1 MGNPNN
7 PYNKTPPMNQI
18 NPTNSSNSESTLI
31 LYKKMDQ
38 QVWDAYVHAHSQGTI
53 FHLTKWKNVIE
64 KTYGHR
70 SYYLMA
76 VNSSKLKA
84 QSSAFS
90 NQQRKT
96 SIRQQVT
103 HYEPSAI
110 SHELDVVGILPLFEL
125 KSFFFGHY
133 LISVPFAE
141 LGGPLAEN
149 ETICQ
154 QLIEK
159 AIELTRTRKCDYLEL
174 KNEHTIS
181 DLVKKSLYYNFKKE
195 IFPDSDQNM
204 QAIPRKA
211 RRMIRQGSKFG
222 LYSEF
227 GLHLLHDFYEILAK
241 SYHQLG
247 TPIFSK
253 RFFRTFL
260 DEFGTDSQIL
270 VVHNKKGTPI
280 AGVLSFFHKDRV
292 IPYYAGS
299 LFEYRKLAPND
310 FMYWELMKHA
320 CERGFKVF
328 DFGRSKIDTGS
339 YHFKRHWGFKPVPLS
354 YQYYLNRINELPN
367 LSPANP
373 KYQKKIE
380 LWRKMPFK
388 VTKILGPPV
397 AKYLA

>member
-1 MGNPNN
+1 MSYYNQMITIKKYTEADKNN
-7 PYNKTPPMNQI
+7 
-18 NPTNSSNSESTLI
+18 
-31 LYKKMDQ
+31 
-38 QVWDAYVHAHSQGTI
+38 WDDYVMQHSRGTI
-53 FHLTKWKNVIE
+53 FHLTRWKRVIE
-64 KTYGHR
+64 KTFGHR
-70 SYYLMA
+70 SHYLIA
-76 VNSSKLKA
+76 VKAASSP
-84 QSSAFS
+84 SSFPAS
-90 NQQRKT
+90 QPK
-96 SIRQQVT
+96 VT
-103 HYEPSAI
+103 
-110 SHELDVVGILPLFEL
+110 GILPLFEL
-125 KSFFFGHY
+125 KSLIFGHY
-133 LISVPFAE
+133 LVSVPFAE

-154 QLIEK
+154 QLVEK

-174 KNEHTIS
+174 RNEHTIS

-195 IFPDSDQNM
+195 IFPDPDQNM

-211 RRMIRQGSKFG
+211 RRMIRQGIKFG

-227 GLHLLHDFYEILAK
+227 GLHLLHDFYEILAR

-270 VVHNKKGTPI
+270 VVYDKKGTPI
-280 AGVLSFFHKDRV
+280 AGVLSFFYKDRV
-292 IPYYAGS
+292 LPFYAGS

-310 FMYWELMKHA
+310 YMYWELMKHA

-339 YHFKRHWGFKPVPLS
+339 YHFKRHWGFKPVQLA

-380 LWRKMPFK
+380 LWKKMPFK
-388 VTKILGPPV
+388 LTKILGPRI
-397 AKYLA
+397 AQYLA

>member
-1 MGNPNN
+1 M
-7 PYNKTPPMNQI
+7 
-18 NPTNSSNSESTLI
+18 NSSNPVITIRKYTEAD
-31 LYKKMDQ
+31 KNN
-38 QVWDAYVHAHSQGTI
+38 WDYYVMQHSQSTI
-53 FHLTKWKNVIE
+53 FHLTRWKKVIE
-64 KTYGHR
+64 KTFGHK
-70 SYYLMA
+70 SHYLMA
-76 VNSSKLKA
+76 VQAASSPPSFQASQHPGLPVSQPK
-84 QSSAFS
+84 
-90 NQQRKT
+90 
-96 SIRQQVT
+96 VT
-103 HYEPSAI
+103 
-110 SHELDVVGILPLFEL
+110 GILPLFRI
-125 KSFFFGHY
+125 KSYFFGHY

-141 LGGPLAEN
+141 LGGPLADN
-149 ETICQ
+149 EIIEQ
-154 QLIEK
+154 QLVEK

-174 KNEHTIS
+174 RNEHAIS
-181 DLVKKSLYYNFKKE
+181 DLIKKSLYYNFKKE
-195 IFPDSDQNM
+195 IFPDPDQNM

-211 RRMIRQGSKFG
+211 RRMIRQGIKFG

-227 GLHLLHDFYEILAK
+227 GNHFFHDFYEILAK

-260 DEFGTDSQIL
+260 DEFGKDAQIL
-270 VVHNKKGTPI
+270 VVYDKKGTPV
-280 AGVLSFFHKDRV
+280 AGVLSFFYKDQV
-292 IPYYAGS
+292 LPFYAGS

-339 YHFKRHWGFKPVPLS
+339 YHFKRHWGFKPVSLS

-380 LWRKMPFK
+380 LWKKMPFK
-388 VTKILGPPV
+388 VTKILGPPI

>member
-1 MGNPNN
+1 MINIRLADTTDKNN
-7 PYNKTPPMNQI
+7 
-18 NPTNSSNSESTLI
+18 
-31 LYKKMDQ
+31 
-38 QVWDAYVHAHSQGTI
+38 WDDYVMQHSRGTI
-53 FHLTKWKNVIE
+53 FHLTRWKNVIE
-64 KTYGHR
+64 KTYGHKC
-70 SYYLMA
+70 YYLMA
-76 VNSSKLKA
+76 VENTVSSTQYAIGTEHSSPCAMRSAPCNTNSQPKIR
-84 QSSAFS
+84 
-90 NQQRKT
+90 NQQRAT
-96 SIRQQVT
+96 SNEQRATSNEQPVT
-103 HYEPSAI
+103 SN
-110 SHELDVVGILPLFEL
+110 ELNIVGILPLFEL
-125 KSFFFGHY
+125 KSLVLGHY
-133 LISVPFAE
+133 LVSVPFAE

-154 QLIEK
+154 QLVEK

-174 KNEHTIS
+174 RNEHTIS

-195 IFPDSDQNM
+195 IFPDPDQNM

-211 RRMIRQGSKFG
+211 RRMIRQGIKFG

-227 GLHLLHDFYEILAK
+227 GLHFLHDFYEILAR

-270 VVHNKKGTPI
+270 VVYDKKGTPI
-280 AGVLSFFHKDRV
+280 AGVLSFFYKDRV
-292 IPYYAGS
+292 LPFYAGS

-320 CERGFKVF
+320 CKRGFKVF

-339 YHFKRHWGFKPVPLS
+339 YHFKRHWGFKPVQLA

-380 LWRKMPFK
+380 LWKKMPFE
-388 VTKILGPPV
+388 VTKVLGPPI

>member
-1 MGNPNN
+1 MITIR
-7 PYNKTPPMNQI
+7 PYSAT
-18 NPTNSSNSESTLI
+18 
-31 LYKKMDQ
+31 DQ
-38 QVWDAYVHAHSQGTI
+38 QAWDQYVENHPQGTI
-53 FHLTKWKNVIE
+53 FHLTRWKNVIE
-64 KTYGHR
+64 KTYGYKT
-70 SYYLMA
+70 YYLIA
-76 VNSSKLKA
+76 VENTVSRSQRSEVRDQKSEAQPPSFPSSQPHSLLA
-84 QSSAFS
+84 SQL
-90 NQQRKT
+90 NM
-96 SIRQQVT
+96 
-103 HYEPSAI
+103 
-110 SHELDVVGILPLFEL
+110 VGILPLFEL
-125 KSFFFGHY
+125 KSLVFGHY

-154 QLIEK
+154 QLVEK

-174 KNEHTIS
+174 RNEHTIS

-195 IFPDSDQNM
+195 ISPDPDQNM

-211 RRMIRQGSKFG
+211 RRMIRQGIKFG

-270 VVHNKKGTPI
+270 VVYDKKGTPI
-280 AGVLSFFHKDRV
+280 AGVLSFFYKDRV
-292 IPYYAGS
+292 LPFYAGS

-310 FMYWELMKHA
+310 YMYWELMKHA

-339 YHFKRHWGFKPVPLS
+339 YHFKRHWGFKPVQLA

-380 LWRKMPFK
+380 LWKKMPFE
-388 VTKILGPPV
+388 VTKVLGPPI

>member
-1 MGNPNN
+1 MITIRKYTEADKNN
-7 PYNKTPPMNQI
+7 
-18 NPTNSSNSESTLI
+18 
-31 LYKKMDQ
+31 
-38 QVWDAYVHAHSQGTI
+38 WDYYVMQHSQSTI
-53 FHLTKWKNVIE
+53 FHLTRWKKVIE
-64 KTYGHR
+64 KTFGHK

-76 VNSSKLKA
+76 VQAASSPPSFQASQPK
-84 QSSAFS
+84 
-90 NQQRKT
+90 
-96 SIRQQVT
+96 VT
-103 HYEPSAI
+103 
-110 SHELDVVGILPLFEL
+110 GILPLFRI
-125 KSFFFGHY
+125 KSCFFGHY

-141 LGGPLAEN
+141 LGGPLADN
-149 ETICQ
+149 EIIEQ
-154 QLIEK
+154 QLVEK

-174 KNEHTIS
+174 RNEHAIS
-181 DLVKKSLYYNFKKE
+181 DLIKKSLYYNFKKE
-195 IFPDSDQNM
+195 IFPDPDQNM

-211 RRMIRQGSKFG
+211 RRMIRQGIKFG

-227 GLHLLHDFYEILAK
+227 GIHLLHDFYEILAK

-260 DEFGTDSQIL
+260 DEFGTDAQIL
-270 VVHNKKGTPI
+270 VVYDKKGTPV
-280 AGVLSFFHKDRV
+280 AGVLSFFYKDQV
-292 IPYYAGS
+292 LPFYAGS

-380 LWRKMPFK
+380 LWKKMPFK
-388 VTKILGPPV
+388 VTKILGPPI

>member
-1 MGNPNN
+1 MNREITIR
-7 PYNKTPPMNQI
+7 PY
-18 NPTNSSNSESTLI
+18 E
-31 LYKKMDQ
+31 KMDQ
-38 QVWDAYVHAHSQGTI
+38 QAWDQYVGEHPKGTI
-53 FHLTKWKNVIE
+53 FHLTRWKKVIE
-64 KTYGHR
+64 KTFGHKSHYLIAVENIVGRGQR
-70 SYYLMA
+70 SEIRE
-76 VNSSKLKA
+76 
-84 QSSAFS
+84 
-90 NQQRKT
+90 QRT
-96 SIRQQVT
+96 ETRNPQPATRNPI
-103 HYEPSAI
+103 
-110 SHELDVVGILPLFEL
+110 VGILPLFRI
-125 KSFFFGHY
+125 KSCFFGHY

-149 ETICQ
+149 ETIEQ
-154 QLIEK
+154 QLVEK

-174 KNEHTIS
+174 RNEHAIS
-181 DLVKKSLYYNFKKE
+181 DLIKKSLYYNFKKE
-195 IFPDSDQNM
+195 IFPDPDQNM

-211 RRMIRQGSKFG
+211 RRMIRQGIKFG

-227 GLHLLHDFYEILAK
+227 GIHLFHDFYEILAK

-260 DEFGTDSQIL
+260 DEFGTDAQIL
-270 VVHNKKGTPI
+270 VVYDKKGTPV
-280 AGVLSFFHKDRV
+280 AGVLSFFYKDQV
-292 IPYYAGS
+292 LPFYAGS

-388 VTKILGPPV
+388 VTKILGPPI

>member
-1 MGNPNN
+1 MITIR
-7 PYNKTPPMNQI
+7 PYRT
-18 NPTNSSNSESTLI
+18 T
-31 LYKKMDQ
+31 DQ
-38 QVWDAYVHAHSQGTI
+38 PAWDQYVENHPQGTI

-64 KTYGHR
+64 KTYGHKA
-70 SYYLMA
+70 YYLIA
-76 VNSSKLKA
+76 VENTVGSWQYAVGRKRGQRSEVRGQRSENKEQKSEVRSQKSNYEL
-84 QSSAFS
+84 SAMS
-90 NQQRKT
+90 Q
-96 SIRQQVT
+96 
-103 HYEPSAI
+103 
-110 SHELDVVGILPLFEL
+110 ELNIVGILPLFEL
-125 KSFFFGHY
+125 KTLVFRHY

-154 QLIEK
+154 QLVEK

-174 KNEHTIS
+174 RNEHTIS

-195 IFPDSDQNM
+195 ISPDTDQNM

-211 RRMIRQGSKFG
+211 RRMIRQGIKFG

-260 DEFGTDSQIL
+260 DEFGTDAQIL
-270 VVHNKKGTPI
+270 VVYDKKGTPI
-280 AGVLSFFHKDRV
+280 AGVLSFFYKDRV
-292 IPYYAGS
+292 LPFYAGS

-339 YHFKRHWGFKPVPLS
+339 YHFKRHWGFEPVPLS
-354 YQYYLNRINELPN
+354 YQYYLNRIDKLPN

-380 LWRKMPFK
+380 LWKRLPFIA
-388 VTKILGPPV
+388 TKILGPPI